1 MPVHLSCQQI
11 WAGHFPKG
19 KTMEAVFTAGTPI
32 SPQANTAI
40 QLLPH
45 PTWIQLAEMVL
56 SCYVRHAASKSL
68 WLFLEEGTP
77 GSKVLCFSDFYKK
90 NCTLPA
96 SQQSVGFTISLIPVS
111 HMNISQLLQDP
122 AFAPC
127 GIALHSIPPSSQ
139 SVKQVRAQEVNSC
152 SNFSHTGRTEGW
164 QVVITTQLGF

>member
-1 MPVHLSCQQI
+1 MKAI
-11 WAGHFPKG
+11 
-19 KTMEAVFTAGTPI
+19 FTAGTPI

-77 GSKVLCFSDFYKK
+77 GSKVLCFPDFYKK

-96 SQQSVGFTISLIPVS
+96 S
-111 HMNISQLLQDP
+111 
-122 AFAPC
+122 
-127 GIALHSIPPSSQ
+127 
-139 SVKQVRAQEVNSC
+139 
-152 SNFSHTGRTEGW
+152 
-164 QVVITTQLGF
+164 